1 MGKLHHC
8 QLPEGVRK
16 VVSAILSSSIFN
28 PINAYLRSKLVY
40 IALPCSIWRVEFI
53 SGITELGVSMRG
65 LMGEKSTI
73 NLPRVPGFALGTK
86 YALKPY
92 RWVPFGEMG
101 DFLMYPY
108 FSKNSQMSSKCLWSE
123 GET

>member
-1 MGKLHHC
+1 VGKLHHC

-16 VVSAILSSSIFN
+16 VVSAILSSSIFS

-53 SGITELGVSMRG
+53 SGITELGVSISG

-73 NLPRVPGFALGTK
+73 SLSRVPGFALGTK
-86 YALKPY
+86 
-92 RWVPFGEMG
+92 
-101 DFLMYPY
+101 
-108 FSKNSQMSSKCLWSE
+108 
-123 GET
+123 